1 MALRSQVW
9 YLRQMIKRA
18 DPWDT
23 RSAISKWAHIIER
36 IGLALAGGSCGLFVA
51 AHVARADVDLLGSAF
66 AILAMMLYGA
76 AGFYLG
82 VDLPPAAPDHRM
94 RLPLKRRFG
103 SRADAVELLS
113 AAGTFLAAVVAVV
126 SVIGIVLDQTV
137 RPNTARLV
145 IFGLAVV
152 TPMQI
157 GDALI

>member
-1 MALRSQVW
+1 
-9 YLRQMIKRA
+9 MIERA
-18 DPWDT
+18 EPWDG
-23 RSAISKWAHIIER
+23 RSAISRWAHIIER

-51 AHVARADVDLLGSAF
+51 AHVARADVDLLGSSV

-82 VDLPPAAPDHRM
+82 IDLPPAPPDHRM
-94 RLPLKRRFG
+94 RLPLKPNLG

-126 SVIGIVLDQTV
+126 SVTGIVLDEIV

-145 IFGLAVV
+145 VLGWAIGS
-152 TPMQI
+152 TMQI
-157 GDALI
+157 AAGLISRMRPEPTPTS

>member
-9 YLRQMIKRA
+9 NLRQMIKRA

-82 VDLPPAAPDHRM
+82 VDLPPAAPEHRI
-94 RLPLKRRFG
+94 RLPLTRTFSFKPHRVG
-103 SRADAVELLS
+103 SLS
-113 AAGTFLAAVVAVV
+113 AA
-126 SVIGIVLDQTV
+126 
-137 RPNTARLV
+137 
-145 IFGLAVV
+145 
-152 TPMQI
+152 
-157 GDALI
+157 